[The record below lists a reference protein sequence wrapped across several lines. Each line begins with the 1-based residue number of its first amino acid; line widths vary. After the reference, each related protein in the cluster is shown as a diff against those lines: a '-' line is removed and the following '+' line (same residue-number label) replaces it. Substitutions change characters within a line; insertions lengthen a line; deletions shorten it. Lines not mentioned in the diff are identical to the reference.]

1 MRNNLS
7 NLWNRGMAGMALF
20 GLMACLACSPERPV
34 HAQSVK
40 ESKDRKAAP
49 DFELKDVNGKIVK
62 LSDFRGKTVMV
73 DFWATWCG
81 PCQIEIPWFIDFER
95 KYKDQGFAVIGVAMD
110 DEGWPVVKP
119 FIEQMKMNYRVVI
132 GNDKTAD
139 LYGGI
144 EALPTTVLIDRDGRI
159 ASMHVGLAGKQ
170 EFQDAI
176 EKLLQAPAPISSA
189 MLHFPS
195 FRAN

>member
-7 NLWNRGMAGMALF
+7 NLWNRGMVATALC
-20 GLMACLACSPERPV
+20 GLMACLACSQAPTA

-40 ESKDRKAAP
+40 ESKDRKEAP
-49 DFELKDVNGKIVK
+49 NFELKDVNGKTVK

-81 PCQIEIPWFIDFER
+81 PCQIEIPWFMDFER
-95 KYKDQGFAVIGVAMD
+95 KYKDQGFVVIGVAMD
-110 DEGWPVVKP
+110 DEGWQVVKP

-132 GNDKTAD
+132 GNDHTAD

-159 ASMHVGLAGKQ
+159 ASTHVGLAGKQ
-170 EFQDAI
+170 DFQDAI
-176 EKLLQAPAPISSA
+176 EKLLQAPAPT
-189 MLHFPS
+189 HT
-195 FRAN
+195 

>member
-1 MRNNLS
+1 MT
-7 NLWNRGMAGMALF
+7 
-20 GLMACLACSPERPV
+20 CLACSPARTA

-40 ESKDRKAAP
+40 ELKDRQEAP
-49 DFELKDVNGKIVK
+49 NFELKDVNGKTVK

-81 PCQIEIPWFIDFER
+81 PCQIEIPWFMDFER
-95 KYKDQGFAVIGVAMD
+95 KYKDQGFVVIGVAMD
-110 DEGWPVVKP
+110 DEGWQVVKP

-132 GNDKTAD
+132 GNDHTAD

-159 ASMHVGLAGKQ
+159 ASTHVGLAGKQ

-176 EKLLQAPAPISSA
+176 EKLLQAPAPTSSA
-189 MLHFPS
+189 QLHIPS
-195 FRAN
+195 LRAN

>member
-1 MRNNLS
+1 
-7 NLWNRGMAGMALF
+7 MAAAALC
-20 GLMACLACSPERPV
+20 GLMTCLACSPARTA

-40 ESKDRKAAP
+40 ELKDRQEAP
-49 DFELKDVNGKIVK
+49 NFELKDVNGKTVK

-81 PCQIEIPWFIDFER
+81 PCQIEIPWFMDFER
-95 KYKDQGFAVIGVAMD
+95 KYKDQGFVVIGVAMD
-110 DEGWPVVKP
+110 DEGWQVVKP

-132 GNDKTAD
+132 GNDHTAD

-159 ASMHVGLAGKQ
+159 ASTHVGLAGKQ

-176 EKLLQAPAPISSA
+176 EKLLQAPAPTSSA
-189 MLHFPS
+189 QLHIPS
-195 FRAN
+195 LRAN

>member
-1 MRNNLS
+1 
-7 NLWNRGMAGMALF
+7 MAGAALC
-20 GLMACLACSPERPV
+20 GLMACLACSPDRPV

-40 ESKDRKAAP
+40 DSKDRQQAP
-49 DFELKDVNGKIVK
+49 DFELKDVNGKTVR
-62 LSDFRGKTVMV
+62 LSDFRGKAVMV

-95 KYKDQGFAVIGVAMD
+95 KYKDQGFVVIGVAMD

-132 GNDKTAD
+132 GNDHTAD

-144 EALPTTVLIDRDGRI
+144 EALPTTVLIDRDGKV
-159 ASMHVGLAGKQ
+159 ASTHVGLAGKQ
-170 EFQDAI
+170 EFQDVI
-176 EKLLQAPAPISSA
+176 ENLLYVPAKTAPSA
-189 MLHFPS
+189 LLLFPS

>member
-1 MRNNLS
+1 MNS
-7 NLWNRGMAGMALF
+7 WNRVMAAAAF
-20 GLMACLACSPERPV
+20 CGLVTCLGCSQAPTA
-34 HAQSVK
+34 HAQSLK
-40 ESKDRKAAP
+40 EAGDRKAAP
-49 DFELKDVNGKIVK
+49 DFELKDVNGKTVR
-62 LSDFRGKTVMV
+62 LADFRGKIVMV

-95 KYKDQGFAVIGVAMD
+95 KYKDQGFVVIGVAMD

-132 GNDKTAD
+132 GNDHTAD

-144 EALPTTVLIDRDGRI
+144 DALPTTVIIDRDGRI

-176 EKLLQAPAPISSA
+176 EKLLQTPAQTHTA
-189 MLHFPS
+189 ELHFPS

>member
-1 MRNNLS
+1 
-7 NLWNRGMAGMALF
+7 
-20 GLMACLACSPERPV
+20 MACLACSPSRTA

-40 ESKDRKAAP
+40 EAKDRKEAP
-49 DFELKDVNGKIVK
+49 DFELKDMNGKTVK
-62 LSDFRGKTVMV
+62 LSDFRGKAVMV

-119 FIEQMKMNYRVVI
+119 FLEQMKMNYRVVI
-132 GNDKTAD
+132 GNDRTAD

-159 ASMHVGLAGKQ
+159 ASMHVGLAGKK

-176 EKLLQAPAPISSA
+176 EKLLETPAQAHTAR
-189 MLHFPS
+189 LDFPS

>member
-7 NLWNRGMAGMALF
+7 NLWNRGMAVTVLC
-20 GLMACLACSPERPV
+20 GLMASLACSSARPV
-34 HAQSVK
+34 HAQSTK
-40 ESKDRKAAP
+40 ESKDRKEAP
-49 DFELKDVNGKIVK
+49 DFELKDVNGKTVK
-62 LSDFRGKTVMV
+62 LSDFRGKAVMV

-81 PCQIEIPWFIDFER
+81 PCQIEIPWFMDFER
-95 KYKDQGFAVIGVAMD
+95 KYKDQGFVVIGIAMD

-132 GNDKTAD
+132 GNDRTAD

-144 EALPTTVLIDRDGRI
+144 EALPTTVIIDRDGKV

-170 EFQDAI
+170 DFQDAI
-176 EKLLQAPAPISSA
+176 EKVLQTPAQTSSA
-189 MLHFPS
+189 QLHFPS